1 MRDKWSNLQ
10 CAYRMEVTMV
20 NETTSEYYDMRLHA
34 GGDSTTAYS
43 RACDDGGGLKNFE
56 HPMLKL

>member
-1 MRDKWSNLQ
+1 
-10 CAYRMEVTMV
+10 MV